1 MRHFFIRSVLAVL
14 GLILGL
20 CLILPAAR
28 EARAT
33 AAHDGNWSVL
43 IVTEQGGC
51 DRGYRYNVSIY
62 NGHVSYQGDASVDL
76 SGTVAPSGIVKVNI
90 KFGDS
95 GANGSGQLSAHSGTG
110 TWHGVGSTGSCAG
123 HWEAERR

>member
-1 MRHFFIRSVLAVL
+1 MRQIIAHSVLAVL
-14 GLILGL
+14 GLG
-20 CLILPAAR
+20 LILPASIS
-28 EARAT
+28 ARAT

-51 DRGYRYNVSIY
+51 DRGYRYNVNIN

-76 SGTVAPSGIVKVNI
+76 NGTVAPNGAVKVNI

-95 GANGSGQLSAHSGTG
+95 GANGSGQLSANTGTG
-110 TWHGVGSTGSCAG
+110 TWRGIGSSGTCAG